1 MDYVLTDHARK
12 RIARRD
18 IRIEWIQA
26 ALDHPARTEN
36 DATDPNLAH
45 ALRPVAERGFRV
57 LRVIFNETVTP
68 VAIVTAYFDD
78 TVKDL

>member
-26 ALDHPARTEN
+26 ALDHLARTEN

-57 LRVIFNETVTP
+57 LRVVFNETVKP